1 MPYFTDNSGTNHSGQ
16 YHKLYHSLHDVANL
30 SNSHSSS
37 NNNLNNGSL
46 EHNHTH
52 NNSDSRHSSIVELL
66 SLPSST
72 NVLNEKLNNNN
83 NTPVS
88 ENKEEMDKLTDSFD
102 NQLDI
107 SLSHASSNSSSHSS
121 IRSMSVNSSSN
132 NSIASNMNN
141 HISNTSPII
150 NSSVNEHGNIP
161 ALHIS
166 VPNPP
171 SLLSKTRSQSY
182 SSAHTINNGNKNS
195 SSSNNTTADN
205 SYFDSVDMHPSS
217 SSLFKIQKRET
228 LIHKSHK
235 QEWSNIKIS
244 NLIQEENLHFIDE
257 DITVENAFYKLL
269 EYNLTSLP
277 VITSSKDLND
287 CLTFDYNDL
296 NAYMLLSLNKIKM
309 NKVENESIQKLIS
322 KNASTGKPVK
332 VGDIIKFVPKTPFL
346 KINENESLSK
356 ILQILGNGVH
366 RVAITDDG
374 LGKEMKIKGILSQ
387 RRLLKYLWDNASKF
401 ENFEELSKFQ
411 LKDLKIGVLEKPF
424 EQKDLQNKANNKHR
438 VIAIEGTQPLID
450 ALLKMYTNQISSI
463 AIIDSNQ
470 ILLGN
475 ISVTDIKYLTHISQ
489 YPLLF
494 NTCKHFISYI
504 LNKRGLDD
512 GKDSFPIFHVY
523 MNSSLNRCMAKLV
536 ATKAHRLWIVDD
548 TISQPSTP
556 TTDNQPPLVGIG
568 KLIGVVSLSDI
579 IGVFVRDSKIGKME
593 VDPQMARKK
602 RQTET
607 SPSEELLS
615 RREK

>member
-30 SNSHSSS
+30 SNSHNGS

-83 NTPVS
+83 NTSAS
-88 ENKEEMDKLTDSFD
+88 ENKEDMDKLTDSFD
-102 NQLDI
+102 NQ
-107 SLSHASSNSSSHSS
+107 
-121 IRSMSVNSSSN
+121 
-132 NSIASNMNN
+132 
-141 HISNTSPII
+141 
-150 NSSVNEHGNIP
+150 
-161 ALHIS
+161 
-166 VPNPP
+166 
-171 SLLSKTRSQSY
+171 
-182 SSAHTINNGNKNS
+182 
-195 SSSNNTTADN
+195 
-205 SYFDSVDMHPSS
+205 
-217 SSLFKIQKRET
+217 ET

-257 DITVENAFYKLL
+257 DMTVENAFYKLL